1 MSIFSYLRKRNAPS
15 ASVAKERLQIIISH
29 ERAQRS
35 TPDYLP
41 KLQEEILAVIAKYV
55 PIDREQVVVNLDR
68 AGDNSAV
75 LELNITMPEEAL
87 AVTEEANTTAPKEEQ
102 KKPAYKREGSN
113 KASKK
118 KTRRERANA

>member
-1 MSIFSYLRKRNAPS
+1 MSIFSYLRKRSAPS

-29 ERAQRS
+29 ERAQRN

-55 PIDREQVVVNLDR
+55 PIDREQVVVSLDR

-87 AVTEEANTTAPKEEQ
+87 VTSEDTHEEEQ
-102 KKPAYKREGSN
+102 KIETKKETET
-113 KASKK
+113 AS
-118 KTRRERANA
+118 A